1 MFRKTSGFT
10 EIMGHL
16 DSGSF
21 KQFNRA
27 IDSGALLS
35 VLQIKA
41 AFYKVDSPPAPSPVG
56 AQFHNMSLFIWDNIN
71 AHINDMKSFYIQSM
85 GRPAFRRWSK
95 LVKQLSKNRKQLL
108 AYSIPLFA
116 ENMMNSMS
124 NHPSSAQ
131 DVFLSLI
138 SPIIDSN
145 ANIVDTTTGK
155 KQLQKA
161 PNASIFVP
169 LYAGQ
174 FPFTI
179 TLFEKSTITNW
190 KNYLEPATC
199 LLLPQVIF
207 EAEKQLSSLEK
218 MMMRTALSEQVN
230 SWRRFLPTIGD
241 IRNWKWLPKLI

>member
-10 EIMGHL
+10 EIMEHL
-16 DSGSF
+16 DLGSF
-21 KQFNRA
+21 NQFNRA

-41 AFYKVDSPPAPSPVG
+41 TFHKVESPPAPSPVG
-56 AQFHNMSLFIWDNIN
+56 VQLQNLSLFHWDNIN
-71 AHINDMKSFYIQSM
+71 AHINDMKSIYIQSM
-85 GRPAFRRWSK
+85 GRLSFSRWSK
-95 LVKQLSKNRKQLL
+95 SVKQLSNNKNQLL
-108 AYSIPLFA
+108 AYSVPLFA

-124 NHPSSAQ
+124 NHPSPAQ
-131 DVFLSLI
+131 EVFLRLI

-145 ANIVDTTTGK
+145 ANIVDSESNK
-155 KQLQKA
+155 NQIQKI
-161 PNASIFVP
+161 PNATIFVP

-179 TLFEKSTITNW
+179 TLFEQNTIVNW

-207 EAEKQLSSLEK
+207 EAEKQLPPTEK
-218 MMMRTALSEQVN
+218 MIMRTALSEQV
-230 SWRRFLPTIGD
+230 SIWRKSLPNVGD
-241 IRNWKWLPKLI
+241 IRNWKWLPRLL